1 MFTFLLYNIPLL
13 GVIMKI
19 LKREQFTI
27 IAFSNAD
34 DEIKKA
40 ISGYPTK
47 ELVLV
52 PLEGTGDKTL
62 PLDRIITTKPESS
75 FLNHMMW
82 EGLLDEE
89 EQVEYII
96 QCAEKFMKTGK
107 QMIIED
113 YSFQADEPFYDYSN

>member
-27 IAFSNAD
+27 ITFSTAD
-34 DEIKKA
+34 DEIGKA
-40 ISGYPTK
+40 ISGYPTE

-52 PLEGTGDKTL
+52 PLEGTEDKTL
-62 PLDRIITTKPESS
+62 PLDRIIITNPESS

>member
-1 MFTFLLYNIPLL
+1 MFTLLLYNIPLL

-27 IAFSNAD
+27 ITFSNAD
-34 DEIKKA
+34 DEIGKA
-40 ISGYPTK
+40 ISGYPTE

-52 PLEGTGDKTL
+52 PLEGTEDKTL
-62 PLDRIITTKPESS
+62 PLDRMLITNPESS

-89 EQVEYII
+89 EQVGYII